1 MDKKLH
7 SVSPES
13 GPNSNL
19 DLTPQLA
26 QSSSAFLFEPKNI
39 VPFETALGWQKNFLK
54 NLIEEPFSPQAVWL
68 LEHFSC
74 FTMGRGSDKKNL
86 LFEENNSPLPVF
98 SIERGGEVTH
108 HMPGQIVGYLVL
120 NLSLHKKDLSW
131 YLRELEQVLIDV
143 LDLLGIEGKRVD
155 GLTGVWCEDKKV
167 GSIGI
172 GCKRWVTQHGFSL
185 NVDCD
190 LIGFEKIIPC
200 GLDKVKVGKLSDWI
214 PGIKVC
220 DVKPLLRESVKR
232 RFKLNWEK
240 IYQSL

>member
-1 MDKKLH
+1 MNKKLH
-7 SVSPES
+7 FVSPES

-19 DLTPQLA
+19 SLTPQLA
-26 QSSSAFLFEPKNI
+26 QFSSAFLFEPEKI
-39 VPFETALGWQKNFLK
+39 VPFENALCWQKNFQK
-54 NLIEEPFSPQAVWL
+54 SLIEKPFSPQAVWL

-74 FTMGRGSDKKNL
+74 YTIGRGSDKKNL
-86 LFEENNSPLPVF
+86 LFNENKSSLPVF
-98 SIERGGEVTH
+98 QIERGGEVTH
-108 HMPGQIVGYLVL
+108 HIPGQIVGYLVL

-143 LDLLGIEGKRVD
+143 LHLLGIEGKRVE
-155 GLTGVWCEDKKV
+155 GLTGVWCEGKKV

-185 NVDCD
+185 NVDCN
-190 LIGFEKIIPC
+190 LIGFEQIIPC
-200 GLDKVKVGKLSDWI
+200 GLNNVKLGKLSDWI

-232 RFKLNWEK
+232 RFKLNWENK
-240 IYQSL
+240 

>member
-1 MDKKLH
+1 M
-7 SVSPES
+7 
-13 GPNSNL
+13 
-19 DLTPQLA
+19 
-26 QSSSAFLFEPKNI
+26 
-39 VPFETALGWQKNFLK
+39 PFEIALGWQKNFQK
-54 NLIEEPFSPQAVWL
+54 SLIEEPFSTQAVWL
-68 LEHFSC
+68 LEHSSC
-74 FTMGRGSDKKNL
+74 FTIGRGGNKK
-86 LFEENNSPLPVF
+86 VF

-220 DVKPLLRESVKR
+220 DVTPLLRESVKR

-240 IYQSL
+240 INQPL

>member
-1 MDKKLH
+1 MNKKLH

-19 DLTPQLA
+19 DLTSQLA
-26 QSSSAFLFEPKNI
+26 QASSAFLFEPKNI
-39 VPFETALGWQKNFLK
+39 VPFETALVWQKNFQK
-54 NLIEEPFSPQAVWL
+54 SLIQQPFSPQAVWF
-68 LEHFSC
+68 LEHLSC
-74 FTMGRGSDKKNL
+74 YTLGRGSDTKNL
-86 LFEENNSPLPVF
+86 LFEENKCSLPVF
-98 SIERGGEVTH
+98 RIERGGEVTH
-108 HMPGQIVGYLVL
+108 HMPGQIVGYLVF
-120 NLSLHKKDLSW
+120 NLSFHKKDLSW

-143 LDLLGIEGKRVD
+143 LESLGIKGKRVN

-190 LIGFEKIIPC
+190 LIGFEKIIPW
-200 GLDKVKVGKLSDWI
+200 GLDKVELGKLSDWI

-220 DVKPLLRESVKR
+220 DVEPLLRESVKR
-232 RFKLNWEK
+232 RFKLKWEN
-240 IYQSL
+240 I

>member
-1 MDKKLH
+1 MNKKLH

-19 DLTPQLA
+19 YLTPQLA

-39 VPFETALGWQKNFLK
+39 IPFESSLDWQKNFQK
-54 NLIEEPFSPQAVWL
+54 SLIEEPFSPQAVWL
-68 LEHFSC
+68 LEHYSC
-74 FTMGRGSDKKNL
+74 YTIGKGSDRTNL
-86 LFEENNSPLPVF
+86 LFKENQSPLPVF
-98 SIERGGEVTH
+98 CIDRGGEVTH

-131 YLRELEQVLIDV
+131 YLRELEQVLIDA
-143 LDLLGIEGKRVD
+143 LHLLGLEGKRVD
-155 GLTGVWCEDKKV
+155 GLTGVWYEDKKV

-200 GLDKVKVGKLSDWI
+200 GLSNVKIGKLNDWI

-220 DVKPLLRESVKR
+220 DVKPLLRESLKR
-232 RFKLNWEK
+232 RFKLNWEN
-240 IYQSL
+240 I

>member
-1 MDKKLH
+1 MNKKLH

-13 GPNSNL
+13 GPNSKL
-19 DLTPQLA
+19 ELTTQIV
-26 QSSSAFLFEPKNI
+26 QTSSAFLFEPKNF
-39 VPFETALGWQKNFLK
+39 VPFETALDWQKNYQK
-54 NLIEEPFSPQAVWL
+54 TLIEKPFSPQAVWF

-74 FTMGRGSDKKNL
+74 YTLGRGSDKRNL
-86 LFEENNSPLPVF
+86 LFEENKSSVPVF
-98 SIERGGEVTH
+98 RIERGGEVTH
-108 HMPGQIVGYLVL
+108 HMPGQIVGYLVF

-143 LDLLGIEGKRVD
+143 LVLLGLEGKRVD

-190 LIGFEKIIPC
+190 LVGFERIIPC
-200 GLDKVKVGKLSDWI
+200 GLDKVKLGKLSDWI

-220 DVKPLLRESVKR
+220 DVKPLLKESVKR
-232 RFKLNWEK
+232 RFKLIWEN
-240 IYQSL
+240 I

>member
-39 VPFETALGWQKNFLK
+39 VPFEKALSWQKNFQK
-54 NLIEEPFSPQAVWL
+54 SLIEEPFSPQAVWF

-74 FTMGRGSDKKNL
+74 FTIGRGSDKRNF
-86 LFEENNSPLPVF
+86 LFEENKSPLPIF
-98 SIERGGEVTH
+98 RIDRGGEVTH

-120 NLSLHKKDLSW
+120 NLSLHKNDLSW
-131 YLRELEQVLIDV
+131 YMRELEQVIIDT
-143 LDLLGIEGKRVD
+143 LDLLGIVGRRED
-155 GLTGVWCEDKKV
+155 GFTGVWCENKKV

-172 GCKRWVTQHGFSL
+172 GCKRWITQHGFSL

-190 LIGFEKIIPC
+190 LIGFEEIIPC
-200 GLDKVKVGKLSDWI
+200 GLNTVKLGKLSDWI

-240 IYQSL
+240 IN

>member
-1 MDKKLH
+1 MNKQLH
-7 SVSPES
+7 SVLPES
-13 GPNSNL
+13 GANSNL
-19 DLTPQLA
+19 DLTPQFA
-26 QSSSAFLFEPKNI
+26 QFFSAFLFEPKNI
-39 VPFETALGWQKNFLK
+39 VQFETAWNWQKNFK
-54 NLIEEPFSPQAVWL
+54 KSLIEKPFSPQAVWF

-74 FTMGRGSDKKNL
+74 YTIGRGGDKKNL
-86 LFEENNSPLPVF
+86 LFEEIESPVPVF
-98 SIERGGEVTH
+98 NIERGGEVTH

-120 NLSLHKKDLSW
+120 NLGLYKKDLSW

-143 LDLLGIEGKRVD
+143 LDLLGIEGKRVE

-200 GLDKVKVGKLSDWI
+200 GLDKVKIGKLSDWI

-232 RFKLNWEK
+232 RFKLKWEDT
-240 IYQSL
+240 

>member
-1 MDKKLH
+1 MKKMNYKFKTKPFAHQKKALEDSYDKEFYALFMEMGTGKTK
-7 SVSPES
+7 VA
-13 GPNSNL
+13 L
-19 DLTPQLA
+19 D
-26 QSSSAFLFEPKNI
+26 
-39 VPFETALGWQKNFLK
+39 
-54 NLIEEPFSPQAVWL
+54 
-68 LEHFSC
+68 
-74 FTMGRGSDKKNL
+74 TMAL
-86 LFEENNSPLPVF
+86 LFEENKSPLPVF
-98 SIERGGEVTH
+98 IIERGGEVTH

-143 LDLLGIEGKRVD
+143 LDLLGMEGKRIN

-190 LIGFEKIIPC
+190 LMGFEKIIPC
-200 GLDKVKVGKLSDWI
+200 GLDKVKLGKLSDWI

-240 IYQSL
+240 IN

>member
-1 MDKKLH
+1 M
-7 SVSPES
+7 
-13 GPNSNL
+13 
-19 DLTPQLA
+19 
-26 QSSSAFLFEPKNI
+26 
-39 VPFETALGWQKNFLK
+39 
-54 NLIEEPFSPQAVWL
+54 
-68 LEHFSC
+68 
-74 FTMGRGSDKKNL
+74 
-86 LFEENNSPLPVF
+86 
-98 SIERGGEVTH
+98 
-108 HMPGQIVGYLVL
+108 
-120 NLSLHKKDLSW
+120 
-131 YLRELEQVLIDV
+131 EQVLIDV

-220 DVKPLLRESVKR
+220 DVTPLLRESVKR

-240 IYQSL
+240 INQSL

>member
-1 MDKKLH
+1 MNKKLH
-7 SVSPES
+7 FVSPEL

-19 DLTPQLA
+19 ELTPQLA
-26 QSSSAFLFEPKNI
+26 QTSSAFLFEPKNI
-39 VPFETALGWQKNFLK
+39 VPFETALVWQKDFQK
-54 NLIEEPFSPQAVWL
+54 SLIEKPFSPQAVWF

-74 FTMGRGSDKKNL
+74 YTIGRGSDKKNL
-86 LFEENNSPLPVF
+86 LFEENKSPLPVF
-98 SIERGGEVTH
+98 RIERGGEVTH
-108 HMPGQIVGYLVL
+108 HMPGQVVGYLVF
-120 NLSLHKKDLSW
+120 NLSLYKKDLSW

-143 LDLLGIEGKRVD
+143 LNLLGIEGKRID
-155 GLTGVWCEDKKV
+155 GLTGVWFEDKKV

-190 LIGFEKIIPC
+190 LIGFEKIVPC
-200 GLDKVKVGKLSDWI
+200 GLDKVKLGKLSDWI

-232 RFKLNWEK
+232 RFKLNWENV
-240 IYQSL
+240 

>member
-1 MDKKLH
+1 M
-7 SVSPES
+7 
-13 GPNSNL
+13 PNSNL
-19 DLTPQLA
+19 DLTSQLA
-26 QSSSAFLFEPKNI
+26 HTSSAFLFEPKNI
-39 VPFETALGWQKNFLK
+39 VPFETALGWQKNFQK
-54 NLIEEPFSPQAVWL
+54 SLIAKPLSPQAVWL
-68 LEHFSC
+68 LEHFPC
-74 FTMGRGSDKKNL
+74 YTIGRGSDTKNL
-86 LFEENNSPLPVF
+86 LFEENGSQAPVF
-98 SIERGGEVTH
+98 RIERGGEVTH
-108 HMPGQIVGYLVL
+108 HMPGQIVGYQVF
-120 NLSLHKKDLSW
+120 NLSLHKKDLAW

-143 LDLLGIEGKRVD
+143 LSLLEIDGKRLN

-172 GCKRWVTQHGFSL
+172 GCKRWITQHGFSL

-200 GLDKVKVGKLSDWI
+200 GLENVKIGKLSDWI

-240 IYQSL
+240 INQSL

>member
-1 MDKKLH
+1 MNKKLH

-19 DLTPQLA
+19 YLTPQLE
-26 QSSSAFLFEPKNI
+26 QFSSAFLFEPKNI
-39 VPFETALGWQKNFLK
+39 VPFDVALRWQKNFQK
-54 NLIEEPFSPQAVWL
+54 SLIEKPFSPQAVWL

-74 FTMGRGSDKKNL
+74 YTIGRGGDKKNL
-86 LFEENNSPLPVF
+86 LFEENKSPLPVF
-98 SIERGGEVTH
+98 RIERGGEVTH
-108 HMPGQIVGYLVL
+108 HMPGQIVGYLVF

-131 YLRELEQVLIDV
+131 YLRELEQVIIDV
-143 LDLLGIEGKRVD
+143 LHLLGIDGKRIN
-155 GLTGVWCEDKKV
+155 GLTGVWCDDKKV

-200 GLDKVKVGKLSDWI
+200 GLDKVKLGKLSDWI

-220 DVKPLLRESVKR
+220 DVKPLLRESVKK
-232 RFKLNWEK
+232 RFKLNWER
-240 IYQSL
+240 I

>member
-1 MDKKLH
+1 
-7 SVSPES
+7 
-13 GPNSNL
+13 
-19 DLTPQLA
+19 
-26 QSSSAFLFEPKNI
+26 
-39 VPFETALGWQKNFLK
+39 
-54 NLIEEPFSPQAVWL
+54 
-68 LEHFSC
+68 
-74 FTMGRGSDKKNL
+74 
-86 LFEENNSPLPVF
+86 
-98 SIERGGEVTH
+98 
-108 HMPGQIVGYLVL
+108 MPGQIVGYLVL

-131 YLRELEQVLIDV
+131 YLRELEQVLIDA

-200 GLDKVKVGKLSDWI
+200 GLDKVKLGKLSDWI

-220 DVKPLLRESVKR
+220 DVRPLLRESVIR
-232 RFKLNWEK
+232 RFKLNWVN
-240 IYQSL
+240 I

>member
-1 MDKKLH
+1 MNKKLH

-19 DLTPQLA
+19 YLTPRLA

-39 VPFETALGWQKNFLK
+39 VPFESSLDWQKNFQK
-54 NLIEEPFSPQAVWL
+54 SLIEEPFSPQAVWL
-68 LEHFSC
+68 LEHNSC
-74 FTMGRGSDKKNL
+74 YTIGRGSDRNNL
-86 LFEENNSPLPVF
+86 LFKENQSPFPIF
-98 SIERGGEVTH
+98 CIERGGEVTH

-131 YLRELEQVLIDV
+131 YLRALEQVLIDS
-143 LDLLGIEGKRVD
+143 LHLLGLEGKRVD
-155 GLTGVWCEDKKV
+155 GLTGVWYEDKKV

-200 GLDKVKVGKLSDWI
+200 GLNKVKIGKLNDWI

-232 RFKLNWEK
+232 RFKLNWEN
-240 IYQSL
+240 I

>member
-1 MDKKLH
+1 MNKKLH
-7 SVSPES
+7 FVSPES

-19 DLTPQLA
+19 ELTTQLA
-26 QSSSAFLFEPKNI
+26 QFSSAFLFEPKNI
-39 VPFETALGWQKNFLK
+39 VPFEIALRWQKNFQK
-54 NLIEEPFSPQAVWL
+54 SLIEQPFSPQAIWL

-74 FTMGRGSDKKNL
+74 YTIGRGGDKKNL
-86 LFEENNSPLPVF
+86 LFEESKSSVPVF
-98 SIERGGEVTH
+98 MIERGGEVTH

-120 NLSLHKKDLSW
+120 NLILHKKDLSW
-131 YLRELEQVLIDV
+131 FLRELEQVLIDV
-143 LDLLGIEGKRVD
+143 LDLLGIQGYRVD
-155 GLTGVWCEDKKV
+155 GLTGVWYENKKV

-172 GCKRWVTQHGFSL
+172 GCKRWITQHGFSL

-200 GLDKVKVGKLSDWI
+200 GLDKVKLGKLSDWI

-232 RFKLNWEK
+232 RFKLNWEN
-240 IYQSL
+240 I